1 MVNDSGIGALSI
13 NRIEAVVSF
22 GIRVIEPRK
31 QNLESAK
38 IATAV
43 VRNQIIWIIAAHELV
58 SERSDDA
65 ARHRKT
71 GHQPYTAT
79 GLYRHR
85 IQNLLELRTI
95 HRVFLARKRGDRRLL
110 R

>member
-1 MVNDSGIGALSI
+1 MVNDSGIGSSSF
-13 NRIEAVVSF
+13 NGIEAVVSF
-22 GIRVIEPRK
+22 GICVIEPRK

-38 IATAV
+38 IAAPV
-43 VRNQIIWIIAAHELV
+43 VRNQVIWIIVAHELV

-71 GHQPYTAT
+71 GHQAYAAI

-85 IQNLLELRTI
+85 IQNLLELRTV
-95 HRVFLARKRGDRRLL
+95 HRIFLARRRGDRRL
-110 R
+110 